1 MITSRAEK
9 RESEL
14 NVANFKFAQVNEFKY
29 LGTIVTDKNE
39 TKTEIQKRLHS
50 GNACFYATNKLLKS
64 RLLSRKTKIRIYK
77 TIILP
82 VVLYGCET
90 WPLTRAQENR
100 FRVFENKVLRKI
112 FGTKKDEVGWE
123 YRKLH
128 NHELEELYKS
138 PSIVR
143 IIKSRRLR
151 WAGHVARMSEERT
164 ARTIFAQKPR
174 SKRPLGRPTRRWKD
188 NVLQDLEEIG
198 RNQVPWTEFAQ
209 NRVEWRSCVEAAMN
223 FRVPRAI

>member
-1 MITSRAEK
+1 M
-9 RESEL
+9 
-14 NVANFKFAQVNEFKY
+14 
-29 LGTIVTDKNE
+29 
-39 TKTEIQKRLHS
+39 
-50 GNACFYATNKLLKS
+50 
-64 RLLSRKTKIRIYK
+64 LSRKTKIRIYK

-90 WPLTRAQENR
+90 WALTKTQENR

-112 FGTKKDEVGWE
+112 FGARKDKVSGE

-151 WAGHVARMSEERT
+151 WAGHVARMGEERT
-164 ARTIFAQKPR
+164 ARRIFAGKPR
-174 SKRPLGRPTRRWKD
+174 SKRPLGRPRRRWED

-198 RNQVPWTEFAQ
+198 RNQMSWAEFAK
-209 NRVEWRSCVEAAMN
+209 NPVEWRSCVEAAMN
-223 FRVPRAI
+223 FRVPRAT